1 MPIGPLVDP
10 SQGAWA
16 VMGASEINNARMILA
31 SARRRPAFSI
41 TELVRLVP
49 IRLGDLNDDG
59 FVDGTDLG
67 MLLGA
72 WG

>member
-1 MPIGPLVDP
+1 
-10 SQGAWA
+10 
-16 VMGASEINNARMILA
+16 MILA